1 MPSSTVRL
9 NKASLEVLKKLAGQ
23 TGLPMQ
29 VILANAIEAYKRKL
43 FFDHLHHS
51 FKALKEDSR
60 KWKDELA
67 ERAVWDNSLSDGL
80 DNE

>member
-9 NKASLEVLKKLAGQ
+9 NKASLLVLKKLAGQ

-43 FFDHLHHS
+43 FFDHLNHS
-51 FKALKEDSR
+51 FKALKENPK
-60 KWKDELA
+60 KWKEELA
-67 ERAVWDNSLSDGL
+67 ERALLDNALSDGL